1 MSEVPRLLVVD
12 DDDLVLSVLEA
23 TFASQ
28 GWQVVAMTSVA
39 AALQAAAREPFDLI
53 VLDIMLPDGNG
64 IACCREIRALTDR
77 PIVMLTAR
85 QSTAEKVE
93 ALDAGADDYV
103 VKPFDPDELSAR
115 VRAQL
120 RRAET
125 RRSPAGGPLTVK
137 VGPLFLDRVRKDA
150 TLGGAPLGLSQRE
163 FEVLFQLGQTPGQA
177 VRKERLLQAIWG
189 EDDDVSDKLLAVTIH
204 RLRQKLESDPMS
216 PARLVT
222 VRGFGYRL
230 NPD

>member
-1 MSEVPRLLVVD
+1 MREAPRLLVVD
-12 DDDLVLSVLEA
+12 DDELVLNVLEA

-28 GWQVVAMTSVA
+28 GWRVVAVTSVA

-53 VLDIMLPDGNG
+53 VLDIILPDGNG
-64 IACCREIRALTDR
+64 IACCRELRAFTDR

-85 QSTAEKVE
+85 RSTAEKVE

-120 RRAET
+120 RRAEA
-125 RRSPAGGPLTVK
+125 RRGPDGGPLAVK

-150 TLGGAPLGLSQRE
+150 TLGGTPLGLSHRE
-163 FEVLFQLGQTPGQA
+163 FEVLLQLGQTPGHA
-177 VRKERLLQAIWG
+177 VRKERLLEAIWG
-189 EDDDVSDKLLAVTIH
+189 EEDDVSDKLLAVTIH
-204 RLRQKLESDPMS
+204 RLRQKLEIDPMS

-230 NPD
+230 NVG